1 MDVAQTRATIMQVIH
16 RVVTERG
23 HEIPELTGAT
33 VLLGGAIPIDSLDLA
48 AIVVE
53 LESRFGKDPSRKGSS
68 SSGRLTNLLRCTSAS
83 ISRES
88 QRPAFVQ

>member
-16 RVVTERG
+16 RVVPERG

-53 LESRFGKDPSRKGSS
+53 LESRFGKDPFKEGFIEFRTLDELVALYVG
-68 SSGRLTNLLRCTSAS
+68 
-83 ISRES
+83 
-88 QRPAFVQ
+88 